1 MTCCCFF
8 TYSTYVH
15 IFFPYTWSR
24 KKENIF
30 ALMPRSWKEPFESKL
45 DTWERTNV
53 VVLLFS
59 TCVQWG
65 FCLWWASERNGR
77 MNCLSPYNLPMYNL
91 STYSVWGSLW
101 RNKYMFCGC
110 IPNEF
115 NEMQISF
122 IKLWQSSH
130 KIKLIENISLISGWS
145 SCKLVRTL
153 CQKLFTVLKSTLK
166 LPGLMIFSRF
176 VNSLAFQHRLQYWRS
191 KWLFPTCPCLLFV
204 IKLLF
209 LSCSLRFI

>member
-1 MTCCCFF
+1 MWLFCCFQPA
-8 TYSTYVH
+8 YSGVSVFDGPVKGTEGWIACH
-15 IFFPYTWSR
+15 RIICQCIICQHT
-24 KKENIF
+24 
-30 ALMPRSWKEPFESKL
+30 
-45 DTWERTNV
+45 
-53 VVLLFS
+53 
-59 TCVQWG
+59 
-65 FCLWWASERNGR
+65 
-77 MNCLSPYNLPMYNL
+77 
-91 STYSVWGSLW
+91 VWGSLW

-110 IPNEF
+110 IHNEF

-166 LPGLMIFSRF
+166 LPGLMIFSCF
-176 VNSLAFQHRLQYWRS
+176 VNSLALQHRLQYWRS